1 MSQTILVA
9 EDQEHIRSL
18 ITYKLRHSGYTVVT
32 AVDGLE
38 AIKKAEETNPD
49 LILLDVMMPLL
60 TGFEVLARLK
70 QHEKLKTVPVLM
82 VTAQSQE
89 DEVIKGLELGA
100 DDYITKPF
108 SPNELVARVKTVLLR
123 HSKQ

>member
-70 QHEKLKTVPVLM
+70 QHEKLKTIPVLM

-123 HSKQ
+123 RSKQ

>member
-18 ITYKLRHSGYTVVT
+18 ITYKLKNSGYTVVT

-108 SPNELVARVKTVLLR
+108 SPNELVARVKTILLR
-123 HSKQ
+123 RSKQ